1 MMILHPFLDKK
12 EADSDKCSVIRTL
25 ETNSP
30 FLPHQGPIVRLIKIF
45 TRLF

>member
-1 MMILHPFLDKK
+1 MIILHPFLDKK
-12 EADSDKCSVIRTL
+12 EADSEKCSVI

-30 FLPHQGPIVRLIKIF
+30 FWPHQGPIVRLIKIF

>member
-12 EADSDKCSVIRTL
+12 EADSEKCSVISAL

-30 FLPHQGPIVRLIKIF
+30 FWPHQGPIVCLIKIF